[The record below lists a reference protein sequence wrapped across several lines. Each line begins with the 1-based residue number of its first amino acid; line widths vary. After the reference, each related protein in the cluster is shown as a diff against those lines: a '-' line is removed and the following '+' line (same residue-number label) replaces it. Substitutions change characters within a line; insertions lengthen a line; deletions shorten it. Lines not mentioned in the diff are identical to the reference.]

1 MEYDVFRSIRK
12 TVHPFCFGLR
22 MARSAVLPSLRCS
35 QGKKNQMRFALA
47 GTRRSAEW
55 DSEDLQNLSIGRRDG
70 PNLSY
75 TKDTALVTPGAGALV
90 SIRQDMRKDFRM
102 HLSRGSG
109 NSRQSAIRT
118 VNINMQ
124 PLKTGCGKWCFAT
137 GFLKARN
144 KTFGWKQGGVQNEN
158 WDF

>member
-1 MEYDVFRSIRK
+1 MEYDVFPVDTEDCASIL
-12 TVHPFCFGLR
+12 LR
-22 MARSAVLPSLRCS
+22 FENGAIGSLTIS
-35 QGKKNQMRFALA
+35 QMFPGKKNQMRFALA

-109 NSRQSAIRT
+109 NLCVNRQSGR
-118 VNINMQ
+118 
-124 PLKTGCGKWCFAT
+124 
-137 GFLKARN
+137 
-144 KTFGWKQGGVQNEN
+144 
-158 WDF
+158 